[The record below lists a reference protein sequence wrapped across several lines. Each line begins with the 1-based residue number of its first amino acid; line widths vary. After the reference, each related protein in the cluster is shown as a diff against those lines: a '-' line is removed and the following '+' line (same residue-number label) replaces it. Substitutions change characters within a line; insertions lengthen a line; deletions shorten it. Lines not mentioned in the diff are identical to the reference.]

1 MFSSSIEAIGS
12 IKPEKGIVEFSA
24 RRALVAKDWLT
35 SYYGRSLRTM
45 PEDERTQFIAAI
57 EPIVERLARYAD
69 SYPLEGWPEPEP
81 KGTEEEMSV
90 IYHELKQI
98 ADQFSSLYA

>member
-1 MFSSSIEAIGS
+1 MFSSSTEAIGS
-12 IKPEKGIVEFSA
+12 IKAAKGAIELAA

-35 SYYGRSLRTM
+35 SYYGRSLRSM
-45 PEDERTQFIAAI
+45 PEDEREMFITEI
-57 EPIVERLARYAD
+57 EPIIERLTRYAD

-81 KGTEEEMSV
+81 KGIEEEMSV